1 MFFAILYIRNDKVGK
16 IMVITTSKNLKNKSL
31 TIENNL
37 KKLFE
42 SINYDFIEYSFKS
55 EIEVPN
61 VYHFKKDE
69 LGEYYYNERTI
80 SGSITDKRIFLD
92 LISGEIVILDKNNSE
107 FVFSGDVQ
115 PDVGFFNINKIL
127 NPPKRLFNYFEH
139 SCRFELFTNNEVES
153 LIVDSL
159 VFKEINFLISKK
171 KFINKKETI
180 INILEGIKN
189 KIQELLLIFVGA
201 SEETIL
207 KKRNFTDS
215 GMIEVTLDNES
226 TLIDFSLRLG
236 PSLIFQDEFDDFL
249 SAFGISVFEFCDF
262 QNFLFDS
269 ISQYSSNYLYYK
281 KFKFY
286 YHSKD
291 DDTWIYYRML
301 FLREYINYFIDNS
314 NKIFVDDCFNYTKKF
329 VLLLKEFSDYDKFGI
344 DDFESNKMSVL
355 KIIQGNNPDFYK
367 KLDESFLYNFNNLNK
382 KEKVSFIL
390 RYAELNKD
398 LKRQFFTDHSCIN
411 TEDLLENLSFTFDSD
426 ICELLDKMSSLVE
439 PESKSDVKDI
449 NFNIEH
455 QMSSLYRNEL
465 RVYCT
470 QEMKT
475 IELTSDL
482 EYSISDLISRVSD
495 SVTKLQKYRIL
506 PKNININITY
516 GSKMLT
522 LQKSKK
528 VDKNLIESVK
538 KCANTLG
545 MEYEEFK
552 LNGED
557 YFSITKNLHGNNFK
571 ISASLLS

>member
-1 MFFAILYIRNDKVGK
+1 MFLYNKAGK

-42 SINYDFIEYSFKS
+42 SINYGFIEYAFKS
-55 EIEVPN
+55 EIETPN
-61 VYHFKKDE
+61 IYHFKKDE
-69 LGEYYYNERTI
+69 LGEYYYNERTL

-92 LISGEIVILDKNNSE
+92 LISGEVVILDKNNSE
-107 FVFSGDVQ
+107 FVFSADMQ

-127 NPPKRLFNYFEH
+127 NPPKRIGEKLEH
-139 SCRFELFTNNEVES
+139 SYRFELFTNNEVEG

-171 KFINKKETI
+171 KFLNKKETL

-207 KKRNFTDS
+207 KKKNFTDR

-236 PSLIFQDEFDDFL
+236 PSLIFQDEFYDFL
-249 SAFGISVFEFCDF
+249 SAFGISIFEFCDF

-291 DDTWIYYRML
+291 DDTWMYYRML
-301 FLREYINYFIDNS
+301 FLGKYINYFINHS
-314 NKIFVDDCFNYTKKF
+314 NKICINDCFKYLEKF
-329 VLLLKEFSDYDKFGI
+329 VVLLKEFSDYDRF
-344 DDFESNKMSVL
+344 DSYSFESDKMEAL
-355 KIIQGNNPDFYK
+355 KFILGKNTDFYK
-367 KLDESFLYNFNNLNK
+367 NLDESFLYNFNNLK
-382 KEKVSFIL
+382 EKEKVPFLS
-390 RYAELNKD
+390 RYAKLNKD
-398 LKRQFFTDHSCIN
+398 LKRQFFTDYSYIN
-411 TEDLLENLSFTFDSD
+411 TEDLLENISFSFDSD
-426 ICELLDKMSSLVE
+426 ICELLDEMSSLVE
-439 PESKSDVKDI
+439 SENKSGIKAV

-455 QMSSLYRNEL
+455 QMSSLYKNEL
-465 RVYCT
+465 KVYCIFDR
-470 QEMKT
+470 KT
-475 IELTSDL
+475 VELTSDL

-495 SVTKLQKYRIL
+495 SILKLQKHRIL
-506 PKNININITY
+506 PENININITY
-516 GSKMLT
+516 SSKLLT
-522 LQKSKK
+522 LNKK
-528 VDKNLIESVK
+528 KEIDENLIESVK
-538 KCANTLG
+538 NCSHTLG
-545 MEYEEFK
+545 MDYEEFK

>member
-1 MFFAILYIRNDKVGK
+1 MFFDILYIRNNKAGK
-16 IMVITTSKNLKNKSL
+16 IMVITTSKILKSKSL

-42 SINYDFIEYSFKS
+42 SINYDFIGYAFKS
-55 EIEVPN
+55 EIESPN

-69 LGEYYYNERTI
+69 LGEYYYNERTL

-92 LISGEIVILDKNNSE
+92 LISGEIVILDKYDSE

-127 NPPKRLFNYFEH
+127 NPPKRLSNDFEH
-139 SCRFELFTNNEVES
+139 SFHFELFTNNEVES

-159 VFKEINFLISKK
+159 VFKEINFLVSKK
-171 KFINKKETI
+171 KFINKKETLN
-180 INILEGIKN
+180 NILEGIKN
-189 KIQELLLIFVGA
+189 KIQELLLVFVGA
-201 SEETIL
+201 SEEAIL

-236 PSLIFQDEFDDFL
+236 PSLIFQDEFYDFL
-249 SAFGISVFEFCDF
+249 SAFGISIFEFCDF

-281 KFKFY
+281 KFQFY
-286 YHSKD
+286 YHLKE

-301 FLREYINYFIDNS
+301 FLGKYINYFINHS
-314 NKIFVDDCFNYTKKF
+314 NKICVDDCFKYLEKF
-329 VLLLKEFSDYDKFGI
+329 VILLKEFSDYDRFGS
-344 DDFESNKMSVL
+344 DGFESDKMEAL
-355 KIIQGNNPDFYK
+355 KIIQEKNPNFYK
-367 KLDESFLYNFNNLNK
+367 KLDESFLYNFNNLNE
-382 KEKVSFIL
+382 KEKVPFLS
-390 RYAELNKD
+390 RYATLNKD
-398 LKRQFFTDHSCIN
+398 LKRQFFTDYSYIN
-411 TEDLLENLSFTFDSD
+411 TEDLLENLSFPFDSD
-426 ICELLDKMSSLVE
+426 ICEFLGKMSSLVE
-439 PESKSDVKDI
+439 PKSKSMIKDI
-449 NFNIEH
+449 NLNIEH
-455 QMSSLYRNEL
+455 QMSSLYKNEL
-465 RVYCT
+465 KVYCLSGT
-470 QEMKT
+470 KMM
-475 IELTSDL
+475 ELTSDL

-495 SVTKLQKYRIL
+495 SILKLQKYRIL
-506 PKNININITY
+506 PKNMNINITY

-522 LQKSKK
+522 LQKNKK
-528 VDKNLIESVK
+528 VDENLIKSVK
-538 KCANTLG
+538 DCANTLG

>member
-42 SINYDFIEYSFKS
+42 SINYGFIEYAFKS
-55 EIEVPN
+55 EIQTPN

-69 LGEYYYNERTI
+69 LGEYYYNERTL
-80 SGSITDKRIFLD
+80 SGSVTDKRIFLD
-92 LISGEIVILDKNNSE
+92 LISGEIVVLDKNNSE
-107 FVFSGDVQ
+107 FVFSADMQ

-127 NPPKRLFNYFEH
+127 SHPKRVSDNLEH
-139 SCRFELFTNNEVES
+139 SYRFELFTNNEVEG

-171 KFINKKETI
+171 KFLNKKETL
-180 INILEGIKN
+180 INMLEGIKN

-201 SEETIL
+201 SEETVL
-207 KKRNFTDS
+207 KKKNFTDS

-236 PSLIFQDEFDDFL
+236 PSLIFQDEFCDFL
-249 SAFGISVFEFCDF
+249 SAFGISIFEFCDF

-291 DDTWIYYRML
+291 DDTWIYYRIL
-301 FLREYINYFIDNS
+301 FLKKYINYFINHS
-314 NKIFVDDCFNYTKKF
+314 NNIYIDDCFKYLEKF
-329 VLLLKEFSDYDKFGI
+329 VILLKEFSDYDRFDNYG
-344 DDFESNKMSVL
+344 FESDKMEAL
-355 KIIQGNNPDFYK
+355 KFILGKNPDFYK
-367 KLDESFLYNFNNLNK
+367 NLDESFLYNFKNLNE

-398 LKRQFFTDHSCIN
+398 LKRQFFTDHSYIN

-426 ICELLDKMSSLVE
+426 ICELLDKMSSLAE
-439 PESKSDVKDI
+439 PESKSEVKDI

-528 VDKNLIESVK
+528 VDKNLIESIK

>member
-1 MFFAILYIRNDKVGK
+1 
-16 IMVITTSKNLKNKSL
+16 MVITTSKNLKSKSL

-42 SINYDFIEYSFKS
+42 SINYDFIEYAFKS
-55 EIEVPN
+55 EIESPN

-69 LGEYYYNERTI
+69 LGKYYYNERTI

-92 LISGEIVILDKNNSE
+92 LISGEVIISEEENSE
-107 FVFSGDVQ
+107 FVFSIGVK
-115 PDVGFFNINKIL
+115 PDIGIFNINKIL
-127 NPPKRLFNYFEH
+127 NLPKRISDNLER
-139 SCRFELFTNNEVES
+139 SCRFELFTNNEVEG
-153 LIVDSL
+153 LIVNSL

-171 KFINKKETI
+171 RILNKKETLN
-180 INILEGIKN
+180 NILEGIKN

-207 KKRNFTDS
+207 KKRNFTDG

-236 PSLIFQDEFDDFL
+236 PSLIFQDEFYDFL
-249 SAFGISVFEFCDF
+249 SAFGISIFEFCDF

-301 FLREYINYFIDNS
+301 FLQKYIHCFIDNS
-314 NKIFVDDCFNYTKKF
+314 NKICIDDFFKYTEKF
-329 VLLLKEFSDYDKFGI
+329 VLLLKEFSDYDKFGS

-355 KIIQGNNPDFYK
+355 KIIQEKNPSFYK
-367 KLDESFLYNFNNLNK
+367 KLDESFLYNFNNLK
-382 KEKVSFIL
+382 EKEKVSFLL

-398 LKRQFFTDHSCIN
+398 LKRQFFTDYSYIN

-439 PESKSDVKDI
+439 PENKSEVKDI

-495 SVTKLQKYRIL
+495 SVTNLQKYRIL

-516 GSKMLT
+516 SSKMLT
-522 LQKSKK
+522 LQKIKK
-528 VDKNLIESVK
+528 IDKSLIKSVK
-538 KCANTLG
+538 DCANTLG
-545 MEYEEFK
+545 MDYEEFK

>member
-61 VYHFKKDE
+61 VYHFKKNE
-69 LGEYYYNERTI
+69 LGEYYYNERTL

-107 FVFSGDVQ
+107 FVFSADIQ
-115 PDVGFFNINKIL
+115 QDVGFFNINKIL
-127 NPPKRLFNYFEH
+127 NPPKRISEKLEH
-139 SCRFELFTNNEVES
+139 SYRFELFTNNEVEG

-171 KFINKKETI
+171 KFLNKKETL

-207 KKRNFTDS
+207 KKKNFTDR
-215 GMIEVTLDNES
+215 GIIEVTLDNES

-236 PSLIFQDEFDDFL
+236 PSLIFKDEFYDFL
-249 SAFGISVFEFCDF
+249 SAFGISIFEFCDF

-291 DDTWIYYRML
+291 DDTWMYYRML
-301 FLREYINYFIDNS
+301 FLEKYINYFINHS
-314 NKIFVDDCFNYTKKF
+314 NKICINDCFKHLEKF
-329 VLLLKEFSDYDKFGI
+329 VVLLKEFSDYDRF
-344 DDFESNKMSVL
+344 DSYSFESNKMEAL
-355 KIIQGNNPDFYK
+355 KFILGKNPDFYK
-367 KLDESFLYNFNNLNK
+367 NLDESFLYNFNNLK
-382 KEKVSFIL
+382 EKEKVPFLS
-390 RYAELNKD
+390 RYAKLNKD
-398 LKRQFFTDHSCIN
+398 LKRQFFTDYSYIN
-411 TEDLLENLSFTFDSD
+411 TEDLLENLSFSFDSD
-426 ICELLDKMSSLVE
+426 ICELLNNISSLVE
-439 PESKSDVKDI
+439 PESKSEVKDI

-465 RVYCT
+465 KVYCT
-470 QEMKT
+470 QDMKT

-482 EYSISDLISRVSD
+482 EYSISDLISRLSD
-495 SVTKLQKYRIL
+495 SILKLQKYRIL
-506 PKNININITY
+506 PKNMNINITY

-522 LQKSKK
+522 LQKSKE
-528 VDKNLIESVK
+528 VDESLIKSVK
-538 KCANTLG
+538 NCANALG
-545 MEYEEFK
+545 MEYEECKF
-552 LNGED
+552 NGED

>member
-1 MFFAILYIRNDKVGK
+1 
-16 IMVITTSKNLKNKSL
+16 MVITTSKNLKNKSL

-42 SINYDFIEYSFKS
+42 SINYDFIRSSFNS
-55 EIEVPN
+55 EIDSPN

-69 LGEYYYNERTI
+69 LGEYYYNELTL
-80 SGSITDKRIFLD
+80 SGSVTDKRIFLD
-92 LISGEIVILDKNNSE
+92 LISGEIIVSDGDNSE
-107 FVFSGDVQ
+107 FVFSVDVQ
-115 PDVGFFNINKIL
+115 PDIGFFNINKIL
-127 NPPKRLFNYFEH
+127 NPPKRIGDNLERSY
-139 SCRFELFTNNEVES
+139 RFELFTNNEVEG

-171 KFINKKETI
+171 RFLNKKETL

-189 KIQELLLIFVGA
+189 KIQKLLLIFVGA
-201 SEETIL
+201 SEEVIL
-207 KKRNFTDS
+207 KKRSFTDK

-236 PSLIFQDEFDDFL
+236 PSLIFQDEFCDFL
-249 SAFGISVFEFCDF
+249 SAFDISIFEFCDF

-291 DDTWIYYRML
+291 DDTWMYYRTL
-301 FLREYINYFIDNS
+301 FLGKYISYFINHS
-314 NKIFVDDCFNYTKKF
+314 NKICIDNCFNYLEKF
-329 VLLLKEFSDYDKFGI
+329 VLLLKEFSDYDRFGSNG
-344 DDFESNKMSVL
+344 FESDKMEAL
-355 KIIQGNNPDFYK
+355 KFIQEQNPNFYK
-367 KLDESFLYNFNNLNK
+367 NLDESFLYKFNNLNQ
-382 KEKVSFIL
+382 KEKVPFLS
-390 RYAELNKD
+390 RYAKLNND
-398 LKRQFFTDHSCIN
+398 LKRRFFTDYSYIN

-426 ICELLDKMSSLVE
+426 ICELLDEMSSLVE
-439 PESKSDVKDI
+439 SKNKSGIKDV
-449 NFNIEH
+449 NFNIQH
-455 QMSSLYRNEL
+455 QMSSLYKNEL
-465 RVYCT
+465 KVYCI
-470 QEMKT
+470 QGMKT

-482 EYSISDLISRVSD
+482 EYSISDLISKVSD
-495 SVTKLQKYRIL
+495 CILKLQKYRIL
-506 PKNININITY
+506 PENININITY
-516 GSKMLT
+516 GSKILS

-538 KCANTLG
+538 DCANTLG
-545 MEYEEFK
+545 MEYEECKF
-552 LNGED
+552 NGED

>member
-1 MFFAILYIRNDKVGK
+1 MFSVILYIRNDKVGK

-42 SINYDFIEYSFKS
+42 SINYDFIGYAFKG
-55 EIEVPN
+55 EIDSPN
-61 VYHFKKDE
+61 VYHLKKDE
-69 LGEYYYNERTI
+69 LGEYYYNELTLSR
-80 SGSITDKRIFLD
+80 SVTDKRIFLD

-107 FVFSGDVQ
+107 FVFSADMQ
-115 PDVGFFNINKIL
+115 PDVVFFNINKIL
-127 NPPKRLFNYFEH
+127 NPPKRISEKLEH
-139 SCRFELFTNNEVES
+139 SYRFELFTNNEVKG

-171 KFINKKETI
+171 KFLNKKETL

-207 KKRNFTDS
+207 KKKNFTDR

-226 TLIDFSLRLG
+226 NLIDFSLRLG
-236 PSLIFQDEFDDFL
+236 PSLIFQDEFYDFL
-249 SAFGISVFEFCDF
+249 SSFGISIFEFCDF

-291 DDTWIYYRML
+291 DNTWMYYRRL
-301 FLREYINYFIDNS
+301 FLGKYINYFINHS
-314 NKIFVDDCFNYTKKF
+314 NKICIDDCFKYLEKF
-329 VLLLKEFSDYDKFGI
+329 VVLLKEFSDYDIF
-344 DDFESNKMSVL
+344 DSYNFESDKMEAL
-355 KIIQGNNPDFYK
+355 KFILGKNPDFYK

-382 KEKVSFIL
+382 KEKVPFLS
-390 RYAELNKD
+390 RYAKLNKD
-398 LKRQFFTDHSCIN
+398 LKRQFFTDYSYIN
-411 TEDLLENLSFTFDSD
+411 IEDLLENLTFPFDSD
-426 ICELLDKMSSLVE
+426 ICELLDEMSSLVE
-439 PESKSDVKDI
+439 SENKSEIKDVNLYIK
-449 NFNIEH
+449 H
-455 QMSSLYRNEL
+455 QMSSLYKNEL
-465 RVYCT
+465 KAYCIFDR
-470 QEMKT
+470 KT
-475 IELTSDL
+475 VELTSDL
-482 EYSISDLISRVSD
+482 EHSISDLISRVSD
-495 SVTKLQKYRIL
+495 SILKLQKHRIL

-522 LQKSKK
+522 LQKSKE
-528 VDKNLIESVK
+528 VDENLIKSVK
-538 KCANTLG
+538 DCANTLG
-545 MEYEEFK
+545 MEYEECKF
-552 LNGED
+552 NGED

>member
-42 SINYDFIEYSFKS
+42 SINYGFIEYAFKS
-55 EIEVPN
+55 EIQTPN

-69 LGEYYYNERTI
+69 LGEYYYNERTL
-80 SGSITDKRIFLD
+80 SGSVTDKRIFLD
-92 LISGEIVILDKNNSE
+92 LISGEIVILDKYDSE

-115 PDVGFFNINKIL
+115 PDIGFFNINKIL
-127 NPPKRLFNYFEH
+127 NPQNRISDNLERSY
-139 SCRFELFTNNEVES
+139 RFELFTNNEVEG
-153 LIVDSL
+153 LIVNSL

-171 KFINKKETI
+171 RILNKKETL
-180 INILEGIKN
+180 INILKGIKN

-207 KKRNFTDS
+207 KKKNFTDR

-236 PSLIFQDEFDDFL
+236 PSLIFQDEFYDFL
-249 SAFGISVFEFCDF
+249 SAFGISIFEFCDF

-301 FLREYINYFIDNS
+301 FLQKYIHCFIDNS
-314 NKIFVDDCFNYTKKF
+314 NKIYIDDFFKYTEKF
-329 VLLLKEFSDYDKFGI
+329 VLLLKEFSDYDKFGS

-355 KIIQGNNPDFYK
+355 KIIQEKNPAFYK
-367 KLDESFLYNFNNLNK
+367 KIDESFLYNFNNLNK
-382 KEKVSFIL
+382 KEKVSFLL

-398 LKRQFFTDHSCIN
+398 FKRQFFTDYSYIN
-411 TEDLLENLSFTFDSD
+411 TEDLLDNLSFTFDSD

-439 PESKSDVKDI
+439 PESKSEVKDI
-449 NFNIEH
+449 NFEH

-495 SVTKLQKYRIL
+495 SVAKLQKYRIL

-522 LQKSKK
+522 LQKSKE

-545 MEYEEFK
+545 MEYEECKF
-552 LNGED
+552 NGED
-557 YFSITKNLHGNNFK
+557 YFSITKNLHRNNFK

>member
-1 MFFAILYIRNDKVGK
+1 
-16 IMVITTSKNLKNKSL
+16 MVITTSKILKNKSL

-42 SINYDFIEYSFKS
+42 SVNYDFIRHSFKS
-55 EIEVPN
+55 EIESPN

-69 LGEYYYNERTI
+69 LGEYYYNELTL
-80 SGSITDKRIFLD
+80 SGSVTDKRIFLD
-92 LISGEIVILDKNNSE
+92 LISGEVIISEEENSE
-107 FVFSGDVQ
+107 FVFSIGVK
-115 PDVGFFNINKIL
+115 PDIGIFNINKIL
-127 NPPKRLFNYFEH
+127 NLPKRISDNLER
-139 SCRFELFTNNEVES
+139 SCRFELFTNNEVEG
-153 LIVDSL
+153 LIVNSL

-171 KFINKKETI
+171 RILNKKETLN
-180 INILEGIKN
+180 NILEGIKN

-207 KKRNFTDS
+207 KKRNFTDG

-236 PSLIFQDEFDDFL
+236 PSLIFQDEFYDFL
-249 SAFGISVFEFCDF
+249 SAFGISIFEFCDF

-301 FLREYINYFIDNS
+301 FLQKYIHCFIDNS
-314 NKIFVDDCFNYTKKF
+314 NKICIDDFFKYTEKF
-329 VLLLKEFSDYDKFGI
+329 VLLLKEFSDYDKFGS

-355 KIIQGNNPDFYK
+355 KIIQEKNPSFYK
-367 KLDESFLYNFNNLNK
+367 KLDESFLYNFNNLK
-382 KEKVSFIL
+382 EKEKVSFLL

-398 LKRQFFTDHSCIN
+398 LKRQFFTDYSYIN

-439 PESKSDVKDI
+439 PENKSEVKDI

-495 SVTKLQKYRIL
+495 SVTNLQKYRIL

-516 GSKMLT
+516 SSKMLT
-522 LQKSKK
+522 LQKIKK
-528 VDKNLIESVK
+528 IDKSLIKSVK
-538 KCANTLG
+538 DCANTLG
-545 MEYEEFK
+545 MDYEEFK

>member
-1 MFFAILYIRNDKVGK
+1 
-16 IMVITTSKNLKNKSL
+16 MVITTSKNLKNKSL

-42 SINYDFIEYSFKS
+42 SINYGFIEYAFKS
-55 EIEVPN
+55 EIETPN

-69 LGEYYYNERTI
+69 LGEYYYNERTL
-80 SGSITDKRIFLD
+80 SGSVTDKRIFLD
-92 LISGEIVILDKNNSE
+92 LISGEIIVSDGDNSE
-107 FVFSGDVQ
+107 FVFSVNVQ
-115 PDVGFFNINKIL
+115 PDIGFFNINKIL
-127 NPPKRLFNYFEH
+127 NPQNRISDNLERSY
-139 SCRFELFTNNEVES
+139 RFELFTNNEVEG
-153 LIVDSL
+153 LIVNSL

-171 KFINKKETI
+171 RILNKKETL
-180 INILEGIKN
+180 INILKGIKN

-207 KKRNFTDS
+207 KKKNFTDR

-226 TLIDFSLRLG
+226 ALIDFSLRLG
-236 PSLIFQDEFDDFL
+236 PSLIFQDEFYDFL

-301 FLREYINYFIDNS
+301 FLQKYIHCFIDNS
-314 NKIFVDDCFNYTKKF
+314 NKIYIDDFFKYTEKF
-329 VLLLKEFSDYDKFGI
+329 VLLLKEFSDYDKFGS

-355 KIIQGNNPDFYK
+355 KIIQEKNPAFYK
-367 KLDESFLYNFNNLNK
+367 KIDESFLYNFNNLNK
-382 KEKVSFIL
+382 KEKVSFLL

-398 LKRQFFTDHSCIN
+398 LKRQFFTDYSYIN
-411 TEDLLENLSFTFDSD
+411 TEDLLDNLSFTFDSD

-439 PESKSDVKDI
+439 PESKSEVKDI

-482 EYSISDLISRVSD
+482 EYSISDLISRLSD
-495 SVTKLQKYRIL
+495 SIFKLQKYRIL
-506 PKNININITY
+506 PKNMNINITY

-522 LQKSKK
+522 LQKSKE
-528 VDKNLIESVK
+528 VDESLIKSLK
-538 KCANTLG
+538 DCANTLG
-545 MEYEEFK
+545 MEYEECK

>member
-1 MFFAILYIRNDKVGK
+1 
-16 IMVITTSKNLKNKSL
+16 MVITTSKNLKNKSL

-42 SINYDFIEYSFKS
+42 SINYGFIEYAFKS
-55 EIEVPN
+55 EIESPN

-69 LGEYYYNERTI
+69 LGEYYYNELTL
-80 SGSITDKRIFLD
+80 SGSVTDKRIFLD
-92 LISGEIVILDKNNSE
+92 LISGEIVILDKYDSE
-107 FVFSGDVQ
+107 FVFSVDIQ
-115 PDVGFFNINKIL
+115 PDVGIFNINKIL
-127 NPPKRLFNYFEH
+127 SHPTRVSDNLEH
-139 SCRFELFTNNEVES
+139 SYRFELFTNNEVEG

-159 VFKEINFLISKK
+159 AFKEINFLISKK
-171 KFINKKETI
+171 KFLNKKETL

-189 KIQELLLIFVGA
+189 KIQDLLLIFVGA

-207 KKRNFTDS
+207 KKRNFTDR
-215 GMIEVTLDNES
+215 GMVEVTLDNES

-236 PSLIFQDEFDDFL
+236 PSLIFQDEFYDFL
-249 SAFGISVFEFCDF
+249 SAFGISIFEFCDF

-301 FLREYINYFIDNS
+301 FLQKYIHCFIDNS
-314 NKIFVDDCFNYTKKF
+314 NKICIDDFFKYTEKF
-329 VLLLKEFSDYDKFGI
+329 VLLLKEFSDYDKFGS
-344 DDFESNKMSVL
+344 DDFESNKMSIL
-355 KIIQGNNPDFYK
+355 KIIQDKNPGFYK
-367 KLDESFLYNFNNLNK
+367 KIDESFLYNFNNLK
-382 KEKVSFIL
+382 GKEKVSFIL

-398 LKRQFFTDHSCIN
+398 LKRQFFTDHSYIN

-439 PESKSDVKDI
+439 PESKSEVKDI

-522 LQKSKK
+522 LQRSKK

-545 MEYEEFK
+545 MDYEEFK

>member
-1 MFFAILYIRNDKVGK
+1 
-16 IMVITTSKNLKNKSL
+16 MVITTSKILKSKSL

-42 SINYDFIEYSFKS
+42 SINYDFIGYAFKS
-55 EIEVPN
+55 EIESPN

-69 LGEYYYNERTI
+69 LGEYYYNERTL

-92 LISGEIVILDKNNSE
+92 LISGEIVILDKYDSE

-127 NPPKRLFNYFEH
+127 NPPKRLSNDFEH
-139 SCRFELFTNNEVES
+139 SFHFELFTNNEVES

-159 VFKEINFLISKK
+159 VFKEINFLVSKK
-171 KFINKKETI
+171 KFINKKETLN
-180 INILEGIKN
+180 NILEGIKN
-189 KIQELLLIFVGA
+189 KIQELLLVFVGA
-201 SEETIL
+201 SEEAIL

-236 PSLIFQDEFDDFL
+236 PSLIFQDEFYDFL
-249 SAFGISVFEFCDF
+249 SAFGISIFEFCDF

-281 KFKFY
+281 KFQFY
-286 YHSKD
+286 YHLKE

-301 FLREYINYFIDNS
+301 FLGKYINYFINHS
-314 NKIFVDDCFNYTKKF
+314 NKICVDDCFKYLEKF
-329 VLLLKEFSDYDKFGI
+329 VILLKEFSDYDRFGS
-344 DDFESNKMSVL
+344 DGFESDKMEAL
-355 KIIQGNNPDFYK
+355 KIIQEKNPNFYK
-367 KLDESFLYNFNNLNK
+367 KLDESFLYNFNNLNE
-382 KEKVSFIL
+382 KEKVPFLS
-390 RYAELNKD
+390 RYATLNKD
-398 LKRQFFTDHSCIN
+398 LKRQFFTDYSYIN
-411 TEDLLENLSFTFDSD
+411 TEDLLENLSFPFDSD
-426 ICELLDKMSSLVE
+426 ICEFLGKMSSLVE
-439 PESKSDVKDI
+439 PKSKSMIKDI
-449 NFNIEH
+449 NLNIEH
-455 QMSSLYRNEL
+455 QMSSLYKNEL
-465 RVYCT
+465 KVYCLSGT
-470 QEMKT
+470 KMM
-475 IELTSDL
+475 ELTSDL

-495 SVTKLQKYRIL
+495 SILKLQKYRIL
-506 PKNININITY
+506 PKNMNINITY

-522 LQKSKK
+522 LQKNKK
-528 VDKNLIESVK
+528 VDENLIKSVK
-538 KCANTLG
+538 DCANTLG

>member
-1 MFFAILYIRNDKVGK
+1 
-16 IMVITTSKNLKNKSL
+16 MVITTSKNLKSKSL

-42 SINYDFIEYSFKS
+42 SINYDFIEYAFKS
-55 EIEVPN
+55 EVESPN

-69 LGEYYYNERTI
+69 LGEYYYDERTL

-92 LISGEIVILDKNNSE
+92 LISGEIVILDKYDSE
-107 FVFSGDVQ
+107 FIFSGNVQ

-127 NPPKRLFNYFEH
+127 NPPKRLSNDFEH
-139 SCRFELFTNNEVES
+139 SCHFELFTNNEVES
-153 LIVDSL
+153 LIIDSL

-171 KFINKKETI
+171 KFLNKKETL

-207 KKRNFTDS
+207 KKKNFTDR

-236 PSLIFQDEFDDFL
+236 PSLIFQDEFYDFL
-249 SAFGISVFEFCDF
+249 SLFGISIFEFCDF

-281 KFKFY
+281 KFQFY
-286 YHSKD
+286 YHLKE

-301 FLREYINYFIDNS
+301 FLGKYISYFINHS
-314 NKIFVDDCFNYTKKF
+314 NKICIDNCFNYLEKF
-329 VLLLKEFSDYDKFGI
+329 VLLLKEFSDYDRFGSNG
-344 DDFESNKMSVL
+344 FESDKMEAL
-355 KIIQGNNPDFYK
+355 KFILGKNPDFYK
-367 KLDESFLYNFNNLNK
+367 NLDESFLYNFNNLNQ
-382 KEKVSFIL
+382 KEKVPFLS
-390 RYAELNKD
+390 RYAKLNND
-398 LKRQFFTDHSCIN
+398 LKRRFFTNYSYIN
-411 TEDLLENLSFTFDSD
+411 TEDLLGNLSFTFDSD
-426 ICELLDKMSSLVE
+426 ICELLDEMSYLVE
-439 PESKSDVKDI
+439 SKNKSGIKDV
-449 NFNIEH
+449 NFNIQH
-455 QMSSLYRNEL
+455 QMSSLYKNEL
-465 RVYCT
+465 KVYCI
-470 QEMKT
+470 QGMKT

-482 EYSISDLISRVSD
+482 EYSISDLISKVSD
-495 SVTKLQKYRIL
+495 CILKLQKYRIL
-506 PKNININITY
+506 PENININITY

-522 LQKSKK
+522 LQKSKE
-528 VDKNLIESVK
+528 VDENLIKSVK
-538 KCANTLG
+538 DCANTLG
-545 MEYEEFK
+545 MEYKECKF
-552 LNGED
+552 NGED

>member
-1 MFFAILYIRNDKVGK
+1 
-16 IMVITTSKNLKNKSL
+16 MVITTSKNLKNKSL

-42 SINYDFIEYSFKS
+42 SINYGFIEYAFKS
-55 EIEVPN
+55 EIETPN

-69 LGEYYYNERTI
+69 LGEYYYDERTL
-80 SGSITDKRIFLD
+80 SGSVTDKRIFLD
-92 LISGEIVILDKNNSE
+92 LISGEIIVSDGDNSE
-107 FVFSGDVQ
+107 FVFSVNVQ
-115 PDVGFFNINKIL
+115 PDIGFFNINKIL
-127 NPPKRLFNYFEH
+127 NPQNRISDNLERSY
-139 SCRFELFTNNEVES
+139 RFELFTNNEVEG
-153 LIVDSL
+153 LIVNSL

-171 KFINKKETI
+171 RILNKKETL
-180 INILEGIKN
+180 INILKGIKN

-207 KKRNFTDS
+207 KKKNFTDR

-236 PSLIFQDEFDDFL
+236 PSLIFQDEFYDFL
-249 SAFGISVFEFCDF
+249 SAFGISIFEFCDF

-301 FLREYINYFIDNS
+301 FLQKYIHCFIDNS
-314 NKIFVDDCFNYTKKF
+314 NKIYIDDFFKYTEKF
-329 VLLLKEFSDYDKFGI
+329 VLLLKEFSDYDRFGS
-344 DDFESNKMSVL
+344 DDFESNKMNVL
-355 KIIQGNNPDFYK
+355 KIIQENNPDFYK

-398 LKRQFFTDHSCIN
+398 LKRQFFTDHSYIN

-426 ICELLDKMSSLVE
+426 ICELLDKISSLVE
-439 PESKSDVKDI
+439 PESKSEVKDI

-465 RVYCT
+465 KVYCT
-470 QEMKT
+470 QDMKT

-482 EYSISDLISRVSD
+482 EYSISDLISRLSD
-495 SVTKLQKYRIL
+495 SIFKLQKYRIL
-506 PKNININITY
+506 PKNMNINITY

-522 LQKSKK
+522 LQKSKE
-528 VDKNLIESVK
+528 VDESLIKSLK
-538 KCANTLG
+538 DCANTLG
-545 MEYEEFK
+545 MEYEECK

>member
-69 LGEYYYNERTI
+69 LGEYYYNERTL

-107 FVFSGDVQ
+107 FVFSADIQ
-115 PDVGFFNINKIL
+115 QDVGFFNINKIL
-127 NPPKRLFNYFEH
+127 NPPKRISEKLEH
-139 SCRFELFTNNEVES
+139 SYRFELFTNNEVEG

-171 KFINKKETI
+171 KFLNKKETL

-207 KKRNFTDS
+207 KKKNFTDR
-215 GMIEVTLDNES
+215 GIIEVTLDNES

-236 PSLIFQDEFDDFL
+236 PSLIFKDEFYDFL
-249 SAFGISVFEFCDF
+249 SAFGISIFEFCDF

-301 FLREYINYFIDNS
+301 FLQKYIHCFIDNS
-314 NKIFVDDCFNYTKKF
+314 NKIYIDDFFKYTEKF
-329 VLLLKEFSDYDKFGI
+329 VLLLREFSDYDRFGS
-344 DDFESNKMSVL
+344 DGFESDKMEAL
-355 KIIQGNNPDFYK
+355 KFILEKNPDFYK
-367 KLDESFLYNFNNLNK
+367 KLDESFLYNFNNLNE
-382 KEKVSFIL
+382 KEKVSFLL
-390 RYAELNKD
+390 RYAELNED
-398 LKRQFFTDHSCIN
+398 LKRPFFTDYSYIN
-411 TEDLLENLSFTFDSD
+411 TEDLLDNLSFTFDSD
-426 ICELLDKMSSLVE
+426 ICELLGKMSSLVE
-439 PESKSDVKDI
+439 PESKSEVKDI

-465 RVYCT
+465 KVYCLSGT
-470 QEMKT
+470 EMT
-475 IELTSDL
+475 ELTSDL
-482 EYSISDLISRVSD
+482 VYSISDLLSNLSD
-495 SVTKLQKYRIL
+495 SIERLQKYRIL
-506 PKNININITY
+506 QRNININITY
-516 GSKMLT
+516 SSKLLT
-522 LQKSKK
+522 LSKNK
-528 VDKNLIESVK
+528 EIDKNLIKSVK
-538 KCANTLG
+538 DCANTLG

>member
-1 MFFAILYIRNDKVGK
+1 MFSDILYIRNDKAGK
-16 IMVITTSKNLKNKSL
+16 TMVITTSKKLKNKSL

-42 SINYDFIEYSFKS
+42 SINYDFIRHSFKS
-55 EIEVPN
+55 EIESPN

-69 LGEYYYNERTI
+69 LGEYYYNELTL
-80 SGSITDKRIFLD
+80 SGAVTDKRIFLD
-92 LISGEIVILDKNNSE
+92 LILGEIVILDKYDSE
-107 FVFSGDVQ
+107 FVFSVDIQ
-115 PDVGFFNINKIL
+115 QDVGIFNIN
-127 NPPKRLFNYFEH
+127 
-139 SCRFELFTNNEVES
+139 RFELFTNNEVEG

-159 VFKEINFLISKK
+159 VFKEINFLIFQK
-171 KFINKKETI
+171 KFINKKETL

-189 KIQELLLIFVGA
+189 KIQKLLLIFVGA

-207 KKRNFTDS
+207 KKKNFTDG

-226 TLIDFSLRLG
+226 ALIDFSLRLG
-236 PSLIFQDEFDDFL
+236 PSLIFQDEFYDFL
-249 SAFGISVFEFCDF
+249 SAFEISVFEFCDF

-314 NKIFVDDCFNYTKKF
+314 NKIFIDDCFNYTEKF

-344 DDFESNKMSVL
+344 DDFESNKMNVL
-355 KIIQGNNPDFYK
+355 KIIQENNPDFYK

-382 KEKVSFIL
+382 KEKVSFLL

-398 LKRQFFTDHSCIN
+398 LKRQFFTDYSYIN
-411 TEDLLENLSFTFDSD
+411 TEDLLDNLSFTFDSD

-439 PESKSDVKDI
+439 PESKSEVKDI

-495 SVTKLQKYRIL
+495 SVAKLQKYRIL

-522 LQKSKK
+522 LQKSKE

-545 MEYEEFK
+545 MEYEECKF
-552 LNGED
+552 NGED
-557 YFSITKNLHGNNFK
+557 YFSITKNLHRNNFK

>member
-42 SINYDFIEYSFKS
+42 SINYGFIEYAFKS
-55 EIEVPN
+55 EIETPN

-69 LGEYYYNERTI
+69 LGEYYYNERTL
-80 SGSITDKRIFLD
+80 SGSVTDKRIFLD
-92 LISGEIVILDKNNSE
+92 LISGEIVVLDKNNSE
-107 FVFSGDVQ
+107 FVFSSDMQ

-127 NPPKRLFNYFEH
+127 SHPKRVCDNLEH
-139 SCRFELFTNNEVES
+139 SYRFELFTNNEVEG

-159 VFKEINFLISKK
+159 VFKEINFLISPK
-171 KFINKKETI
+171 KFLNKKETL

-201 SEETIL
+201 SEETVL
-207 KKRNFTDS
+207 KKKNFTDS

-236 PSLIFQDEFDDFL
+236 PSLIFQDEFCDFL
-249 SAFGISVFEFCDF
+249 SAFGISIFEFCDF

-291 DDTWIYYRML
+291 DDTWIYYRIL
-301 FLREYINYFIDNS
+301 FLKKYINYFINHS
-314 NKIFVDDCFNYTKKF
+314 NNIYIDDCFKYLEKF
-329 VLLLKEFSDYDKFGI
+329 VILLKEFSDYDRFDNYG
-344 DDFESNKMSVL
+344 FESDKMEAL
-355 KIIQGNNPDFYK
+355 KFILGKNPDFYK
-367 KLDESFLYNFNNLNK
+367 NLDESFLYNFNNLNE

-398 LKRQFFTDHSCIN
+398 LKRQFFTDHSYIN

-426 ICELLDKMSSLVE
+426 ICELLNKMSSLVE
-439 PESKSDVKDI
+439 PESKSEVKDI

-545 MEYEEFK
+545 MEYEECKF
-552 LNGED
+552 NGED

>member
-1 MFFAILYIRNDKVGK
+1 
-16 IMVITTSKNLKNKSL
+16 MVITTSKNLKNKSL

-42 SINYDFIEYSFKS
+42 SINYDFIRSSFNS
-55 EIEVPN
+55 EIDSPN

-69 LGEYYYNERTI
+69 LGEYYYNELTL
-80 SGSITDKRIFLD
+80 SGSVTDKRIFLD
-92 LISGEIVILDKNNSE
+92 LISGEIIVSDGDNSE
-107 FVFSGDVQ
+107 FVFSVDVQ
-115 PDVGFFNINKIL
+115 PDIGFFNINKIL
-127 NPPKRLFNYFEH
+127 NPPKRISDNLEFSY
-139 SCRFELFTNNEVES
+139 RFELFTNNEVEG

-171 KFINKKETI
+171 RFLNKKETL

-189 KIQELLLIFVGA
+189 KIQKLLLIFVGA
-201 SEETIL
+201 SEEVIL
-207 KKRNFTDS
+207 KKRSFTDK

-236 PSLIFQDEFDDFL
+236 PSLIFQDEFCDFL
-249 SAFGISVFEFCDF
+249 SAFDISIFEFCDF

-291 DDTWIYYRML
+291 DDTWMYYRTL
-301 FLREYINYFIDNS
+301 FLGKYISYFINHS
-314 NKIFVDDCFNYTKKF
+314 NKICIDNCFNYLEKF
-329 VLLLKEFSDYDKFGI
+329 VLLLKEFSDYDRFGSNGLESDKMEALKF
-344 DDFESNKMSVL
+344 
-355 KIIQGNNPDFYK
+355 IQEQNPNFYK
-367 KLDESFLYNFNNLNK
+367 NLDESFLYKFNNLNQ
-382 KEKVSFIL
+382 KEKVPFLS
-390 RYAELNKD
+390 RYAKLNND
-398 LKRQFFTDHSCIN
+398 LKRRFFTDYSYIN

-426 ICELLDKMSSLVE
+426 ICELLDEMSSLVE
-439 PESKSDVKDI
+439 SKNKSGIKDV
-449 NFNIEH
+449 NFNIQH
-455 QMSSLYRNEL
+455 QMSSLYKNEL
-465 RVYCT
+465 KVYCI
-470 QEMKT
+470 QGMKT

-482 EYSISDLISRVSD
+482 EYSISDLISKVSD
-495 SVTKLQKYRIL
+495 CILKLQKYRIL
-506 PKNININITY
+506 PENININITY
-516 GSKMLT
+516 GSKILS

-538 KCANTLG
+538 NCANTLG
-545 MEYEEFK
+545 MEYEECKF
-552 LNGED
+552 NGED